1 MLYTAKDM
9 LYGHSDTSFGKKE
22 RLEEDACEGKD
33 LRLVC
38 SKGEERGP

>member
-1 MLYTAKDM
+1 M
-9 LYGHSDTSFGKKE
+9 LYGHSDTSFGKKALKKE
-22 RLEEDACEGKD
+22 KLEEDACEGKG